1 MIAQNYLL
9 GDLVDEVNI
18 RAKSLDSQ
26 DQLQF
31 FGVSNERGIIPTKY
45 SAEDKLGEY
54 KLVEKGYFAYNPYRI
69 NVGSIGLVSEDV
81 RGLVSPAY
89 VVFKVKPNLILPELL
104 LRFLKSDEGIRQI
117 KMNARGTVRQALRFK
132 DLCKLE
138 LSIPAYQDQ
147 QAINDHQNDIASVCD
162 KLRSSLNKQE
172 ILVSDLRQ
180 AVLREA
186 MQGKLVPQDPS
197 DEPASELLKR
207 IKAEK
212 AQLIKE
218 KKLKPGKEL
227 PPIKP
232 EEIPYPIPD
241 NWIWCR
247 LGDVFTTI
255 TKGSSPKWQGVS
267 YAKNRD
273 DGVLFITSKNVREYT
288 LDLSEKTYVDKR
300 FNDIEPRSILKR
312 GDFLTNIVG
321 ASIGRT
327 AYFDLE
333 EQANINQAVCI
344 LRKGHQFVNDKYL
357 LYIMNSNLIVSQML
371 RAQFAP
377 GRANLSMGNL
387 SSFVIPLPPQEEQ
400 NRISMQLNLAYHECN
415 SLLNSLYVSEEYTT
429 LLQDSIMNKALGL
442 M

>member
-1 MIAQNYLL
+1 M
-9 GDLVDEVNI
+9 
-18 RAKSLDSQ
+18 
-26 DQLQF
+26 
-31 FGVSNERGIIPTKY
+31 
-45 SAEDKLGEY
+45 KLSDVLKHRKGFVTINDDAEY
-54 KLVEKGYFAYNPYRI
+54 KLCRVQLHNRGVVQRGVQKGYEIKTKKQQICRAGDFIVAEMDAKLGGYGFIPDELDGAIVSSHYYLFELDLSKI
-69 NVGSIGLVSEDV
+69 KPKYLEALCKLGILQYQIKAVGSTNYAAIRPRDV
-81 RGLVSPAY
+81 LDWNIPDIDYS
-89 VVFKVKPNLILPELL
+89 
-104 LRFLKSDEGIRQI
+104 RQLEI
-117 KMNARGTVRQALRFK
+117 ERIYESISQNCNSFK
-132 DLCKLE
+132 DLLNKQLG
-138 LSIPAYQDQ
+138 L
-147 QAINDHQNDIASVCD
+147 VD
-162 KLRSSLNKQE
+162 KLR
-172 ILVSDLRQ
+172 Q
-180 AVLREA
+180 AILREA

-207 IKAEK
+207 IKAER

-241 NWIWCR
+241 SWIWCR